1 MKYQR
6 KLIQNYYDTYFV
18 SNNCLFVIFSD
29 IIMKI
34 KVKYVNTVVYPA
46 AIIPNLGMKI
56 MFNSI
61 LTIALATVPIAIN
74 DVFLIKFSINW

>member
-1 MKYQR
+1 M
-6 KLIQNYYDTYFV
+6 
-18 SNNCLFVIFSD
+18 
-29 IIMKI
+29 
-34 KVKYVNTVVYPA
+34 YPA

-74 DVFLIKFSINW
+74 DVFSHKIQH